1 MMQAAVYSRR
11 SFLKTMSLFS
21 VVALSPVYGVAA
33 QHSSADAVQRL
44 SDLESTFDGRLG
56 VFAFDTS
63 SGAALAWRSEERFP
77 LCSTFKAFLAA
88 AILHRSTSDI
98 GLLDRVISYPLEE
111 LVFHSPVAQQHVHSG
126 MSVRDMCAAAIQ
138 YSDNTAANLLMR
150 ILGGPDA
157 VTAFMRQTGDMD
169 FRLDRWETDLN
180 TAIPGDLRDTSTPVA
195 MARSLDRLLFGD
207 VLSDTHR
214 ALLQDWLKGNAT
226 GASRI
231 RAGVPDGWMV
241 GDKTGSGSYGTANA
255 IGVLWPP
262 GRKPVI
268 VSVYTTQHYRG
279 AVWRNDIVAQAT
291 RIIVDGLA

>member
-11 SFLKTMSLFS
+11 SFLKTVSLFS
-21 VVALSPVYGVAA
+21 VVALSPVYGMAA

-44 SDLESTFDGRLG
+44 SDLEGTFDGRLG
-56 VFAFDTS
+56 VFAFDTG
-63 SGAALAWRSEERFP
+63 SGASLAWRSEERFP
-77 LCSTFKAFLAA
+77 VCSTFKAFLAA
-88 AILHRSTSDI
+88 AILHRSTSDH

-111 LVFHSPVAQQHVHSG
+111 LVSYSPVTQQHVHSG
-126 MSVRDMCAAAIQ
+126 MRVRDMCAAAIQ

-157 VTAFMRQTGDMD
+157 VTTFMRQAGDTD

-195 MARSLDRLLFGD
+195 IARSLDRLLFGD
-207 VLSDTHR
+207 VLSDMHR
-214 ALLQDWLKGNAT
+214 AVLQDWLKGNTT

-231 RAGVPDGWMV
+231 RAGVPEGWMV
-241 GDKTGSGSYGTANA
+241 GDRTGSGSYGTANA

-268 VSVYTTQHYRG
+268 ASIYTTQHYRE
-279 AVWRNDIVAQAT
+279 AVWRDDIVAQAT